1 MLVPE
6 HIKFLILKWKKQQLT
21 EVEQKE
27 LDEWYDQP
35 LPEEMELDG
44 SEEETGLK
52 MFNSIQYELGTHK
65 KRAFTLYQQWISV
78 AAAILIVFGVGYY
91 FYINNDNKQLTAVIH
106 QIRSDVGI
114 KRIVLPDSSIVWL
127 KKNSKLSF
135 PENFAK
141 SEREV
146 ILNGEAFF
154 EVAHN
159 KRWPFRIKSGSFTTT
174 VLGTS
179 FNLRSGMGNNE
190 YDIDVLTGKVEVS
203 TNPQNGRA
211 EVYLVQA
218 NQSFKTKVGKVE
230 QFKVAEKEDKIK
242 TITSGTQYDMAFEK
256 VPFEEIMLRFEQ
268 KFNIRF
274 EGYTG
279 EYNACVV
286 TADLTNLSLNK
297 SLQIL
302 CSAINANY
310 KIDNNKVKLT
320 GGGCF

>member
-35 LPEEMELDG
+35 LPEEMDMEG
-44 SEEETGLK
+44 SEEGTGLK

-65 KRAFTLYQQWISV
+65 KRASLFHPLWTSA
-78 AAAILIVFGVGYY
+78 AAAIVLIFGIG
-91 FYINNDNKQLTAVIH
+91 FYAIINKEKKQNIATSHHIE
-106 QIRSDVGI
+106 SNGGI
-114 KRIVLPDSSIVWL
+114 KRVVLPDSSIVWL

-135 PENFAK
+135 PESFAK
-141 SEREV
+141 NEREV

-154 EVAHN
+154 EIAHN
-159 KRWPFRIKSGSFTTT
+159 KGWPFKIKSGSFTTT

-179 FNLRSGMGNNE
+179 FNLRSGIGSND
-190 YDIDVLTGKVEVS
+190 YDIEVLTGKVKVS
-203 TNPQNGRA
+203 TNPQNGPA
-211 EVYLVQA
+211 EVYLVEA
-218 NQSFKTKVGKVE
+218 NQSFETRIGKVE
-230 QFKVAEKEDKIK
+230 QFKEAEKEVKIK
-242 TITSGTQYDMAFEK
+242 TLISGTQYDMAFIK

-268 KFNIRF
+268 KFNIHF

-279 EYNACVV
+279 EYNACVI

-310 KIDNNKVKLT
+310 KMDNNKVKLT

>member
-1 MLVPE
+1 MPVPE
-6 HIKFLILKWKKQQLT
+6 HIKFLILKWKKQQLN

-27 LDEWYDQP
+27 LDDWYDQP
-35 LPEEMELDG
+35 LPDVLEIDADEEG
-44 SEEETGLK
+44 TKVK
-52 MFNSIQYELGTHK
+52 MLTNIQYELGMHK
-65 KRAFTLYQQWISV
+65 KRTSLFHPLWTSA
-78 AAAILIVFGVGYY
+78 AAAILLIFGIGLYAI
-91 FYINNDNKQLTAVIH
+91 INKETKQNIATAHHIE
-106 QIRSDVGI
+106 SDGGI

-135 PENFAK
+135 PESFAK
-141 SEREV
+141 NEREV

-154 EVAHN
+154 EIAHN
-159 KRWPFRIKSGSFTTT
+159 KRWPFKIKSGSFTTT

-190 YDIDVLTGKVEVS
+190 YDIEVLTGKVKVS

-211 EVYLVQA
+211 EVYLVEA
-218 NQSFKTKVGKVE
+218 NQSFKTRVGKVE
-230 QFKVAEKEDKIK
+230 QFKEAEKEDKIK
-242 TITSGTQYDMAFEK
+242 TLTSGTQYDMAFNK

-310 KIDNNKVKLT
+310 KMDNNKVKLT